1 MEDQG
6 NSLERILRQHRAFEL
21 ATIECD
27 GCHTQAPLS
36 RVQPVLREDAAF
48 MCVRCVRELPYDD
61 FLAILRGNLEKG
73 LT

>member
-1 MEDQG
+1 MEG
-6 NSLERILRQHRAFEL
+6 YGLHRILAQHCAFEL

-27 GCHTQAPLS
+27 GCHTHAPLS
-36 RVQPVLREDAAF
+36 RIQPVFRDDVEF
-48 MCVRCVRELPYDD
+48 VCVRCVREMPYDD